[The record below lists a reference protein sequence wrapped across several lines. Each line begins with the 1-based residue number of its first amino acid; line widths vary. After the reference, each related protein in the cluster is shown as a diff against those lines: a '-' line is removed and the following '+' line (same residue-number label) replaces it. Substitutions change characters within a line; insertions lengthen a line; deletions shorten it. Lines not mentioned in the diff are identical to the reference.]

1 MTEKNKYRDKMGR
14 YTLDPGKRSRL
25 VLEELYR
32 AFDFF
37 NDKFASGKLP
47 KVIITIQESG
57 RRNALGWYGK
67 SFWSDSTCGEG
78 VCEINISAE
87 HLNRSA
93 ESILETLLHEMA
105 HLKNSTENIRD
116 CSSGQYHNKFFKQA
130 AECFGLSVERSGT
143 RGWSTTS
150 LTEVSRNA
158 IKDMNPNVDILTS
171 LKRKTHKVE
180 RKRRY
185 ISLIISAEYETVLN
199 ESIEASGMSQR
210 EFVESSI
217 LAKVNELTPLVR
229 S

>member
-1 MTEKNKYRDKMGR
+1 
-14 YTLDPGKRSRL
+14 
-25 VLEELYR
+25 
-32 AFDFF
+32 
-37 NDKFASGKLP
+37 
-47 KVIITIQESG
+47 
-57 RRNALGWYGK
+57 
-67 SFWSDSTCGEG
+67 
-78 VCEINISAE
+78 
-87 HLNRSA
+87 
-93 ESILETLLHEMA
+93 
-105 HLKNSTENIRD
+105 
-116 CSSGQYHNKFFKQA
+116 
-130 AECFGLSVERSGT
+130 
-143 RGWSTTS
+143 